1 MDNQKFGRFI
11 RDLRKKANM
20 TQKELGEKLNVTDK
34 AVSKWERG
42 LGFPDISIINL
53 LAETFGITASEVLN
67 AEIGKKDTI
76 DVEKAVQE
84 AVESVTKEKE
94 KKENRKRKLIKIVKI
109 VSIIIFV
116 LMFFLQLDL
125 SVSKM
130 DNEDRAKDIKDKMDS
145 CIART
150 WRFLWKSPFWY
161 KNITIKKW
169 HKEIIVDK
177 LESKIVKEIFSLRLE
192 NKAFSTIANILKLK
206 YWNKVK
212 LTYSSN
218 WINRISKSKFYYW
231 VFSWSWKEIIWTHK
245 AIITKELYDKVNSIW
260 KWVHQKE
267 ETIIKIP

>member
-94 KKENRKRKLIKIVKI
+94 KKENRK
-109 VSIIIFV
+109 
-116 LMFFLQLDL
+116 
-125 SVSKM
+125 
-130 DNEDRAKDIKDKMDS
+130 
-145 CIART
+145 
-150 WRFLWKSPFWY
+150 
-161 KNITIKKW
+161 
-169 HKEIIVDK
+169 
-177 LESKIVKEIFSLRLE
+177 
-192 NKAFSTIANILKLK
+192 
-206 YWNKVK
+206 
-212 LTYSSN
+212 
-218 WINRISKSKFYYW
+218 
-231 VFSWSWKEIIWTHK
+231 
-245 AIITKELYDKVNSIW
+245 NSIYYNICINVFFTIRIFMHNEA
-260 KWVHQKE
+260 KW
-267 ETIIKIP
+267 I